1 MLDEV
6 VWLSV
11 DITDFPA
18 FHKPFFLL
26 INVAVGGDWPG
37 NPDEHTIFPQKFEI
51 KSIRYRPLAT

>member
-18 FHKPFFLL
+18 FHKLFFLL
-26 INVAVGGDWPG
+26 INVAVGGD
-37 NPDEHTIFPQKFEI
+37 
-51 KSIRYRPLAT
+51 